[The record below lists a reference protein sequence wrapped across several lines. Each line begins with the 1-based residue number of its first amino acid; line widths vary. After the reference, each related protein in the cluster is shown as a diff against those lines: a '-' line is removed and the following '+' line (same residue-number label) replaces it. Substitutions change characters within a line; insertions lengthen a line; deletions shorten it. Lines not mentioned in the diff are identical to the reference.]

1 MKKTYRQ
8 KGRERNPWILLLLVP
23 LILVILLLVVIP
35 LVYVAVMSIMTRP
48 ANGGVEFTV
57 SFHGYQSLL
66 DVTYLGALVNSV
78 KIAFISTIIILLIC
92 YPMAYFMATATAK
105 APKKW
110 ASFMILLLILPFW
123 TNGLVKLYSFVIL
136 LNTKGILNTL
146 LMNLG
151 IIKEPLQILYTDGAV
166 ILGLVYIVIP
176 FAVLPMYSSIEKLD
190 KSLLEASADLGASH
204 VKTFFKVTLPLTSP
218 GIFAAAV
225 ISFIPSL
232 GSYFVSDIMGG
243 GTTLIL
249 GNIIKDQFSES
260 RNWPFGSALSIIL
273 VLLTII
279 LLHLYNKVGDLDD
292 LGGGIA

>member
-1 MKKTYRQ
+1 MKKEMCQ
-8 KGRERNPWILLLLVP
+8 KKREKNPWVLLLIVP
-23 LILVILLLVVIP
+23 LVIVILLLVVIP
-35 LVYVAVMSIMTRP
+35 LIYVAVMSIMTRP
-48 ANGGVEFTV
+48 ATGGVEFTV
-57 SFHGYQSLL
+57 SFHGYQSLF
-66 DVTYLGALVNSV
+66 DVTYLGALINSI
-78 KIAFISTIIILLIC
+78 KIAFISTVIILLIC
-92 YPMAYFMATATAK
+92 YPMAYCMAK
-105 APKKW
+105 VPKKR
-110 ASFMILLLILPFW
+110 ASMMSLFLILPFW

-151 IIKEPLQILYTDGAV
+151 IIKEPLQILYTDAAV

-190 KSLLEASADLGASH
+190 KSLMEASGDLGASP

-273 VLLTII
+273 VLFTVI
-279 LLHLYNKVGDLDD
+279 LLYLYSKVGDLDE